1 MAQKKKKL
9 TYWERRNIET
19 EKAINN
25 GAKEIEKKITLAY
38 RQAQSYLTRKVRNL
52 FDRSKQKSGMDAHE
66 TQKLLNQKVRPDEF
80 VEMQK
85 LAKDIN
91 NPDLQLEAQ
100 NRLKALAFK
109 ERISHAEDLKAKSF
123 LVSKQIADVQL
134 DQSTEYYIDTI
145 HKSYNEASA
154 EATIRRLE
162 DRGISVETW
171 NKNNPPHEFKELST
185 RYTKNIL
192 DTHWKGSNYS
202 KRIWSDT
209 NALAKRLEEL
219 FTVESMTGMSETEM
233 AKSIAYEFDAS
244 INVARRLI
252 RTEANYM
259 ANQAKLKAWEDRG
272 VKYYKL
278 LVVLDL
284 RTSNICKNKSK
295 EDKIYEVAKAIV
307 NGADG
312 NYPPFHPW
320 CRTIAV
326 AYFGK
331 RTLSGTRIAID
342 PVSGKTFKVPKDAT
356 YDDWM
361 DKLKE
366 NYSDNEI
373 ELQKKKV
380 LNRQKDS
387 MDYKRL
393 KNILGEEY
401 SPKSLDEYQETKYN
415 DSETWEQLKRRYS
428 LQKSINKGIL
438 TTNLHLESQ
447 QRHELGHPRY
457 DKYVAK
463 NKAKG
468 RPTPSYITTDMEKL
482 QKIVDESYL
491 SGVIDRKK
499 PGQALIEI
507 EIDTDKYGVAYDR
520 YGKNPVAT
528 NRYKIHMSKAK
539 THIVPM
545 HPTEGK

>member
-1 MAQKKKKL
+1 MKKAKKKKL
-9 TYWERRNIET
+9 TYWERRNVAS
-19 EKAINN
+19 EKAIND
-25 GAKEIEKKITLAY
+25 GAKEVEKKVITAY

-52 FDRSKQKSGMDAHE
+52 FDLAKQKSGMDSYEAR
-66 TQKLLNQKVRPDEF
+66 TLLNRKVRPDEL

-85 LAKDIN
+85 LAKDIK
-91 NPDLQLEAQ
+91 NPELQLEAQ
-100 NRLKALAFK
+100 NKLKALVFK

-134 DQSTEYYIDTI
+134 DQSTEYYIDAI
-145 HKSYNEASA
+145 HHSYSEASA

-162 DRGISVETW
+162 DRGISIETW
-171 NKNNPPHEFKELST
+171 NQNDPPHEFKELST

-192 DTHWKGSNYS
+192 DSHWKGSNYS

-209 NALAKRLEEL
+209 EALAKRLEEL
-219 FTVESMTGMSETEM
+219 FTVESMTGMSEAEM
-233 AKSIAYEFDAS
+233 AKAIASEFDAS

-272 VKYYKL
+272 VKHYKL

-284 RTSNICKNKSK
+284 RTSEICKNKSK
-295 EDKIYEVAKAIV
+295 ADKIYEVAKAIV

-331 RTLSGTRIAID
+331 RTLSGTRTAID
-342 PVSGKTFKVPKDAT
+342 PVSGKTFKLPKDAT

-361 DKLKE
+361 NKLKKT
-366 NYSDNEI
+366 YSDDEI

-380 LNRQKDS
+380 LNRQKDNA
-387 MDYKRL
+387 DYRRL
-393 KNILGEEY
+393 KNVLGKEY

-415 DSETWEQLKRRYS
+415 DSEKWERLRDNFFV
-428 LQKSINKGIL
+428 KSRIKDG
-438 TTNLHLESQ
+438 
-447 QRHELGHPRY
+447 
-457 DKYVAK
+457 
-463 NKAKG
+463 
-468 RPTPSYITTDMEKL
+468 
-482 QKIVDESYL
+482 
-491 SGVIDRKK
+491 
-499 PGQALIEI
+499 
-507 EIDTDKYGVAYDR
+507 R
-520 YGKNPVAT
+520 YGSTVNSEKQAPHMESTVGKGKSYFGDDVVVQRLFDKFAGTGYVERDRSGRRT
-528 NRYKIHMSKAK
+528 NKEIVQTDDFVGTAANKKGSKKTHTFKIHHSKK
-539 THIVPM
+539 RTHIVPI
-545 HPTEGK
+545 EERRGQN

>member
-9 TYWERRNIET
+9 SYWERRNVET
-19 EKAINN
+19 EKAIND
-25 GAKEIEKKITLAY
+25 GAKEIEKKVITAY

-52 FDRSKQKSGMDAHE
+52 FDRAKQKSGMDAYE
-66 TQKLLNQKVRPDEF
+66 TSKLLNQRVRPDEL

-85 LAKDIN
+85 LAKDIK

-123 LVSKQIADVQL
+123 LVSKQIADAQL

-162 DRGISVETW
+162 EKGISVETW
-171 NKNNPPHEFKELST
+171 NKNDPPHEFKELST

-192 DTHWKGSNYS
+192 DSHWKGSNYS

-209 NALAKRLEEL
+209 EVLAKRLEEL
-219 FTVESMTGMSETEM
+219 FTVESMTGMSEAEM
-233 AKSIAYEFDAS
+233 DRTIASEFDAS

-272 VKYYKL
+272 VKHYKL

-284 RTSNICKNKSK
+284 RTSDICKNKSK

-331 RTLSGTRIAID
+331 RTLSGTRTAND
-342 PVSGKTFKVPKDAT
+342 PVNGKTFKLPKDAT

-361 DKLKE
+361 KKLKE
-366 NYSDNEI
+366 TYSDDEI

-380 LNRQKDS
+380 LNRQKDNA
-387 MDYKRL
+387 DYRRL
-393 KNILGEEY
+393 KNVLGEEY

-415 DSETWEQLKRRYS
+415 NSEGWTGLKNTYRDVKWMKKALENYEIVNKTPETRKLPVEAKPNSVRDFYIDGKIEQRRFFGRTGKPRIDIDFSSHKRPDLHPVVPHAHTWTSYERNKGEIVLNREKTWRELTIAEKIVNERE
-428 LQKSINKGIL
+428 LINK
-438 TTNLHLESQ
+438 
-447 QRHELGHPRY
+447 
-457 DKYVAK
+457 
-463 NKAKG
+463 
-468 RPTPSYITTDMEKL
+468 
-482 QKIVDESYL
+482 
-491 SGVIDRKK
+491 
-499 PGQALIEI
+499 
-507 EIDTDKYGVAYDR
+507 
-520 YGKNPVAT
+520 
-528 NRYKIHMSKAK
+528 
-539 THIVPM
+539 
-545 HPTEGK
+545 